1 VNAQVTMWVVGVV
14 AWAAAT
20 IALRQMRRWL
30 LFYLVGAFGFVL
42 LIAYGAGALNLDT
55 LIESVEAAQVA
66 AIAGVMSI
74 GVRVVEATGLA
85 IPNHTGWA
93 VFDIG
98 LECSAILEMA
108 AIVGLTAFYPAFR
121 PGKRALFGITG
132 AALTYVINIGRI
144 LLIVAIINAFGT
156 NWVFAAHA
164 VFGRVFFFVGTV
176 ALYWFLM
183 TRPTIGFT
191 RKRVEEG
198 ATS

>member
-1 VNAQVTMWVVGVV
+1 MNPQITAWLLAIVV
-14 AWAAAT
+14 WAAVT
-20 IALRQMRRWL
+20 FGLLRLRRWL

-42 LIAYGAGALNLDT
+42 LLAFGAAALDIDT
-55 LIESVEAAQVA
+55 VIESVEAAQVA
-66 AIAGVMSI
+66 MLAGLMGI
-74 GVRVVEATGLA
+74 GVTVVEGTGLA

-121 PGKRALFGITG
+121 PGKRAILGITG
-132 AALTYVINIGRI
+132 ALMTYVINIGRI

-156 NWVFAAHA
+156 DWVFAAHA
-164 VFGRVFFFVGTV
+164 VFGRIFFFIGTV

-191 RKRVEEG
+191 RRRLEEG
-198 ATS
+198 AAA

>member
-1 VNAQVTMWVVGVV
+1 MTTQIAFWIVAVVV
-14 AWAAAT
+14 WT
-20 IALRQMRRWL
+20 ILTFTLLRLRRWL
-30 LFYLVGAFGFVL
+30 LFYLIGAFGFVL
-42 LIAYGAGALNLDT
+42 LLAYGAGAFDVDT
-55 LIESVEAAQVA
+55 VIEAVEAAQVA
-66 AIAGVMSI
+66 AISAILGISVQ
-74 GVRVVEATGLA
+74 VVEATGLA

-121 PGKRALFGITG
+121 PGKRALFGLTG
-132 AALTYVINIGRI
+132 MALTYVINICRI

-156 NWVFAAHA
+156 GWVFAAHA

-191 RKRVEEG
+191 RKRIEEG
-198 ATS
+198 AAS